1 MEFDQYIANPVR
13 HPKLWTCFQNFW
25 SMLDFRVKR
34 ICQNLVSTISLGG
47 NRILKYICKRNFQYI
62 SCFWFSWVEMNCWT
76 ESKWACQGYSGF
88 EKSCQNSHCFDMMMT
103 LLSKLLH
110 WMSGQ
115 SQQHWLGLSN
125 GEISRHNFVL
135 YNKSQNF
142 HDDINW
148 YRARFFWKIKMLTIM
163 SSSEPSKSFFETSCV
178 LWHNRKTIRIQ
189 RAK

>member
-62 SCFWFSWVEMNCWT
+62 SCSWFSWVEMNCWT

-148 YRARFFWKIKMLTIM
+148 DRARFFWKIKMLTIM